1 MDLEKYIK
9 LENNIWTFRA
19 KLTPWASKS
28 EFFSVLENW
37 VLKFR
42 IKAPAEN
49 WKANKEFI
57 NFLSKYLKINK
68 KNIEIVSGKTEQ
80 NKLIKIIFN

>member
-1 MDLEKYIK
+1 MDLKNFIEIK
-9 LENNIWTFRA
+9 ENIWTFRA

-57 NFLSKYLKINK
+57 KFLSLELKINK

-80 NKLIKIIFN
+80 NKLVKIIFN